1 MITVFALYAIQTV
14 GFAATSDG
22 YGTKRQVHEK
32 QEYRLSGE
40 FLGKERCEQAAKEL
54 GLTYKCLDTGRTR

>member
-1 MITVFALYAIQTV
+1 MVTIYALYTLQIVALS
-14 GFAATSDG
+14 ATRYSNL
-22 YGTKRQVHEK
+22 REIEQK

>member
-1 MITVFALYAIQTV
+1 MVTIYALYTLQV
-14 GFAATSDG
+14 VVLSATRYSNL
-22 YGTKRQVHEK
+22 REIEQK